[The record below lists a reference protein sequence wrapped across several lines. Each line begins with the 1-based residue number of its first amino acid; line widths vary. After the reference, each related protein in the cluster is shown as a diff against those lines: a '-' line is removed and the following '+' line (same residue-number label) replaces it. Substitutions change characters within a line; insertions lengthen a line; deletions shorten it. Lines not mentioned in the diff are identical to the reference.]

1 MNPQR
6 ELADALLRKA
16 KDDLAMA
23 RRLAGDPAIP
33 AWGIGF
39 HLQQA
44 VEKAIKAVLSLH
56 GIEYPRTHSIAVLVD
71 MVSEHDIAVPPQRE
85 SLVLLTPF
93 GVLFRYDE
101 MGPSDAE
108 LANLPS
114 HSTLVTQ
121 VAEVVEWAEKVIGRD
136 RAD

>member
-1 MNPQR
+1 MNPRR

-56 GIEYPRTHSIAVLVD
+56 GIEYPRTHNIAVLVD
-71 MVSEHDIAVPPQRE
+71 MVAEHDIAMPPQRE
-85 SLVLLTPF
+85 SLVLLSPF

-108 LANLPS
+108 LAGLPS
-114 HSTLVTQ
+114 STTLLAHAAA
-121 VAEVVEWAEKVIGRD
+121 VAAWAEQLIISAGTG
-136 RAD
+136 